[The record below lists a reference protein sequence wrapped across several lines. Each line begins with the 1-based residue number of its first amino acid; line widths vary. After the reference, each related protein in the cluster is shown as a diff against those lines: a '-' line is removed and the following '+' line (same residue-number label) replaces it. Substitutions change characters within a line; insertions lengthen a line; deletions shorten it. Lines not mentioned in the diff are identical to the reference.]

1 MGISII
7 GTSHSKVGKLE
18 DKTIYD
24 LIIDVGRSAL
34 ADAGITGEEV
44 DAVLFTNYN
53 ATDFNNQSH
62 LGPYMV
68 EIDPGLRFKPCIRV
82 EAACASGSVG
92 VYEAVK
98 GIESGRYKTVL
109 VVGAEKMTS
118 LNTKGVTNALAKASL
133 WPIEGEQGYTF
144 PGLYAELAKGYKAHF
159 GISEEELN
167 DTLARISVK
176 AHTNAMQNPLA
187 QMQKGSSMEYALNL
201 SDKNPMIADPLKL
214 SDCSLVS
221 DGAAAMV
228 ITTTERAMEL
238 KDKVVEISSINMAC
252 DYLSIVEGK
261 RHNWEH
267 EAIRRAFNKC
277 LEETGL
283 TLDDINVAEVHDCFT
298 INELVIYEAM
308 GLTEPGKG
316 REAVLD
322 GSVYPGGRLPVNVSG
337 GLKAKGHPVG
347 ATGVSMHVL
356 LAKQLMGEAIGIQV
370 EGAKNAVAINVG
382 GSGATNVV
390 SILRRV
396 K

>member
-1 MGISII
+1 MSVSII
-7 GTSHSKVGKLE
+7 GTSHSKFGRLE

-24 LIIDVGRSAL
+24 LILEAGRGAL
-34 ADAGITGEEV
+34 ADSGLTGEDI
-44 DAVLFTNYN
+44 DAVFFANYGSM
-53 ATDFNNQSH
+53 DFNNQSH
-62 LGPYMV
+62 LGPFMV
-68 EIDPGLRFKPCIRV
+68 EIDPGLRFKPCVRV
-82 EAACASGSVG
+82 EGACASGSVA
-92 VYEAVK
+92 VYEAIK
-98 GIESGRYKTVL
+98 GIESGRYKNVL

-118 LNTKGVTNALAKASL
+118 LNGKGVTATLAKASYMPL
-133 WPIEGEQGYTF
+133 EGEHGYTF
-144 PGLYAELAKGYKAHF
+144 PGLYAELGKGYMAHF
-159 GISEEELN
+159 GISEEELA

-187 QMQKGSSMEYALNL
+187 QMQNGSNMEYALHV
-201 SDKNPMIADPLKL
+201 SDKNPMVAYPLKL

-221 DGAAAMV
+221 DGGAAV
-228 ITTTERAMEL
+228 VLTTTERAKEL
-238 KDKVVEISSINMAC
+238 KDKVVEISAISMMC
-252 DYLSIVEGK
+252 DHISIVEGK

-277 LEETGL
+277 LDETGL
-283 TLDDINVAEVHDCFT
+283 TLADINLAEVHDCFT
-298 INELVIYEAM
+298 INELVIYEAL

-322 GSVYPGGRLPVNVSG
+322 GSVFLGGRLPVNTSG

-356 LAKQLMGEAIGIQV
+356 AAKQLMGEAIGAQV
-370 EGAKNAVAINVG
+370 EGAQNAVTVNVG
-382 GSGATNVV
+382 GSGGTNVI

>member
-7 GTSHSKVGKLE
+7 GTSHSKVGKIE

-24 LIIDVGRSAL
+24 LIVDAGKAAL
-34 ADAGITGEEV
+34 ADAGITGDEV
-44 DAVLFTNYN
+44 DAVFFTNYN

-62 LGPYMV
+62 LGPYMI

-82 EAACASGSVG
+82 EAACASGSLG

-118 LNTKGVTNALAKASL
+118 LRTKGVTEALAKASYMPL
-133 WPIEGEQGYTF
+133 EGEKGYTF

-159 GISEEELN
+159 GISDEEMN

-176 AHTNAMQNPLA
+176 SHTNAMHNPLA
-187 QMQKGSSMEYALNL
+187 QMQGGSTMEYALTL
-201 SDKNPMIADPLKL
+201 SDKNPMIAEPLKL

-221 DGAAAMV
+221 DGGAAV
-228 ITTTERAMEL
+228 VLTTTERAMEL
-238 KDKVVEISSINMAC
+238 KDKVVEISAIHMAS

-261 RHNWEH
+261 RNNWEH
-267 EAIRRAFNKC
+267 EAIRRAFNQC

-283 TLDDINVAEVHDCFT
+283 TLADINLAEVHDCFT

-316 REAVLD
+316 REALLD
-322 GSVYPGGRLPVNVSG
+322 GSVYHGGRLPVNVSG

-356 LAKQLMGEAIGIQV
+356 AAKQLMGEAIGLQV
-370 EGAKNAVAINVG
+370 EGAKNAATINVG
-382 GSGATNVV
+382 GSGGTNII